1 MRIVF
6 LGPPGSGKGTQA
18 QILATKIH
26 APQISSGDLLR
37 EAVKNKTPTGKKAQS
52 YMDKGELVP
61 DNIVIDLVHERIKD
75 EEEFILD
82 GFPRNVQQ
90 AEKLDQV
97 LSQLKLPVDV
107 VINIDVPLEKLIERL
122 SGRLTCKKCS
132 AIYHKKYNPP
142 KKGGICDACGGELF
156 QRSDDTEVAITQRFE
171 TYTEQTAPLIQYFTE
186 KGLLIT
192 IDGTQSIEEIS
203 AAIKKSIL

>member
-18 QILATKIH
+18 QILAVKIH
-26 APQISSGDLLR
+26 TPQVSSGDLLR

-52 YMDKGELVP
+52 YMDRGELVP
-61 DNIVIDLVHERIKD
+61 DSIVIDLVHERIKD

-97 LSQLKLPVDV
+97 LSQLKLPLDV

-122 SGRLTCKKCS
+122 SGRLTCKNCS

-156 QRSDDTEVAITQRFE
+156 QRSDDTETAITQRFE

-186 KGLLIT
+186 KGLLIN

-203 AAIKKSIL
+203 AAIEKNIL

>member
-18 QILATKIH
+18 QILAVKIH
-26 APQISSGDLLR
+26 TPQVSSGDLLR

-52 YMDKGELVP
+52 YMDRGELVP
-61 DNIVIDLVHERIKD
+61 DSIVIDLVHERIKD

-97 LSQLKLPVDV
+97 LSQLKLPLDV

-122 SGRLTCKKCS
+122 SGRLTCKNCS

-156 QRSDDTEVAITQRFE
+156 QRSDDTETAITQRFE

-186 KGLLIT
+186 KGLLIN

-203 AAIKKSIL
+203 AAMEKNIL